1 MIRQGMKHK
10 TYCMPLFALALN
22 LSWEFFYGIKGLSAL
37 NYQTVIN
44 LVWGLFDLLIVYTY
58 FRNGKKYFP
67 EKAKP
72 FFVPYSVLVFACAL
86 MMEMVFSYKLT
97 YRAMQ
102 YSAWIMN
109 VLISVSTLELIFKR
123 EHGEGTSFI
132 IGITKMVGTIF
143 QTIAAGVISQRDRF
157 IVIFGV
163 VCLAFDILYCIAV
176 VKYKEES
183 ASYQNKK
190 SSKASE

>member
-1 MIRQGMKHK
+1 MIRQGFKHE

-22 LSWEFFYGIKGLSAL
+22 ISWEFFYGITGLSAL

-44 LVWGLFDLLIVYTY
+44 LIWGLFDLLIVYTY

-72 FFVPYSVLVFACAL
+72 FFLSYSILVFVCAL
-86 MMEMVFSYKLT
+86 MMEIVFAYKLS
-97 YRAMQ
+97 YSAMQ

-123 EHGEGTSFI
+123 EHGEGATLT
-132 IGITKMVGTIF
+132 IGITKMVGTF
-143 QTIAAGVISQRDRF
+143 FLTIAAGVFSRRDRF
-157 IVIFGV
+157 IVIFGL
-163 VCLAFDILYCIAV
+163 VCLVFDILYCFAV
-176 VKYKEES
+176 VKLKGIQRNRREENVP
-183 ASYQNKK
+183 A
-190 SSKASE
+190 